1 MGCKCSRANEEQT
14 HENKNNLSGFEK
26 YTILQMDKI
35 KEKCG

>member
-26 YTILQMDKI
+26 YITDGYYRWI
-35 KEKCG
+35 K